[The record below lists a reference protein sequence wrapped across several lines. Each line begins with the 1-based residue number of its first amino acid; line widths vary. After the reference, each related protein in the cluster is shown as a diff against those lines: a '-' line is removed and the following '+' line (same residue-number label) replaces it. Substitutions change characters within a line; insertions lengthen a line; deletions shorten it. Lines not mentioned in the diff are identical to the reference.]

1 MRRAIGHILTIAI
14 GVLMVVVFA
23 LAFFWVPPA
32 KEFAEWYG
40 NGHIA
45 KIIFV
50 HVPLAIVS
58 FIGFIAAAGFGVA
71 YLVTRKVQWDDLS
84 YASVEVGWLFAVL
97 ATATGAYFSKL
108 AWGEWWSWDPRQT
121 TMLLVLLTYSAY
133 LLVRG
138 AIEDPERKASVSA
151 VYAVLGSVASI
162 FFYWVVPYL
171 PTVQLETPAPF
182 TAVAKYA
189 SQSVHPSGIIARGGL
204 DFSYRLVF
212 RLSMLAFLLLF
223 VQLVRLKVGTLRLE
237 RAKTQLAL
245 RETEA

>member
-1 MRRAIGHILTIAI
+1 MRRTVGHILTIAV
-14 GVLMVVVFA
+14 GVLTVIVFA

-71 YLVTRKVQWDDLS
+71 YLVTRKAQWDNLS
-84 YASVEVGWLFAVL
+84 YASIEVGWLFAVL
-97 ATATGAYFSKL
+97 ATATGAYFSRL

-151 VYAVLGSVASI
+151 AYAVLGAVASI
-162 FFYWVVPYL
+162 FLYWVVPYL
-171 PTVQLETPAPF
+171 PTVQA
-182 TAVAKYA
+182 A
-189 SQSVHPSGIIARGGL
+189 SAHPSGIIARGGL
-204 DFSYRLVF
+204 DFHYRLVV
-212 RLSMLAFLLLF
+212 RLAMLAFLLLF
-223 VQLVRLKVGTLRLE
+223 VQLVRTKSAILRLE
-237 RAKTQLAL
+237 RAKMQIAL

>member
-1 MRRAIGHILTIAI
+1 MRRTVGHILTIAV
-14 GVLMVVVFA
+14 GVLTVIVFV

-71 YLVTRKVQWDDLS
+71 YLVTRKAQWDDLS
-84 YASVEVGWLFAVL
+84 YASIEVGWLFAVL
-97 ATATGAYFSKL
+97 ATATGAYFSRL

-151 VYAVLGSVASI
+151 AYAFLGAVASI
-162 FFYWVVPYL
+162 FLYWVVPYL
-171 PTVQLETPAPF
+171 PTVQA
-182 TAVAKYA
+182 A
-189 SQSVHPSGIIARGGL
+189 SAHPSGIIARGGL
-204 DFSYRLVF
+204 DFHYRLVV
-212 RLSMLAFLLLF
+212 RLAMLAFLLLF
-223 VQLVRLKVGTLRLE
+223 VQLVRTKSAVLRLE
-237 RAKTQLAL
+237 RAKMQIAL

>member
-1 MRRAIGHILTIAI
+1 MQRTIGHILTIAI
-14 GVLMVVVFA
+14 GVLMVVAFA
-23 LAFFWVPPA
+23 LALFWVPPA

-58 FIGFIAAAGFGVA
+58 FIGFIAAAGFGIA

-97 ATATGAYFSKL
+97 ATATGAYFSRL

-138 AIEDPERKASVSA
+138 AIEDKERKAAMSA
-151 VYAVLGSVASI
+151 AYAVLGAVASI
-162 FFYWVVPYL
+162 FLYWVVPYL
-171 PTVQLETPAPF
+171 PTVQA
-182 TAVAKYA
+182 A
-189 SQSVHPSGIIARGGL
+189 SVHPSGIIARGGL
-204 DFSYRLVF
+204 DFSYRLVV

-223 VQLVRLKVGTLRLE
+223 VQLVRLKTGTLRLE

>member
-1 MRRAIGHILTIAI
+1 LTIAV
-14 GVLMVVVFA
+14 GVLTVIVFV

-58 FIGFIAAAGFGVA
+58 FIGFIAAAGFCVA
-71 YLVTRKVQWDDLS
+71 YLVTRKAQWDDLS
-84 YASVEVGWLFAVL
+84 YASIEVGWLFAVL
-97 ATATGAYFSKL
+97 ATATGAYFSRL

-121 TMLLVLLTYSAY
+121 TMLLVLLTYTAY

-151 VYAVLGSVASI
+151 AYAVLGAVASI
-162 FFYWVVPYL
+162 FLYWVVPYL
-171 PTVQLETPAPF
+171 PTVQA
-182 TAVAKYA
+182 A
-189 SQSVHPSGIIARGGL
+189 SAHPSGIIARGEL
-204 DFSYRLVF
+204 DFHYRLVV
-212 RLSMLAFLLLF
+212 RLAMLAFLLLF
-223 VQLVRLKVGTLRLE
+223 VQLVRTKSAILRLE
-237 RAKTQLAL
+237 RAKMQIAL

>member
-1 MRRAIGHILTIAI
+1 MRRTIGHILTVAI
-14 GVLMVVVFA
+14 GVLMVVVFT

-58 FIGFIAAAGFGVA
+58 FIGFIAAAIFGVA
-71 YLVTRKVQWDDLS
+71 YLMTRKAQWDELS
-84 YASVEVGWLFAVL
+84 YASIEVGWLFAVL
-97 ATATGAYFSKL
+97 ATVTGSYFSRL

-138 AIEDPERKASVSA
+138 AIEDTERKASVSA
-151 VYAVLGSVASI
+151 AYAVLGAVASI

-171 PTVQLETPAPF
+171 PTVQA
-182 TAVAKYA
+182 A
-189 SQSVHPSGIIARGGL
+189 SAHPSGIIARGGL
-204 DFSYRLVF
+204 DFHYRLVV

-223 VQLVRLKVGTLRLE
+223 VQLVRTKSAILRLE
-237 RAKTQLAL
+237 RVKMQIAL

>member
-1 MRRAIGHILTIAI
+1 MKRWISPTLNIAF
-14 GVLMVVVFA
+14 GVLAAIVFA

-32 KEFAEWYG
+32 KEFAERYG

-71 YLVTRKVQWDDLS
+71 YLVKREKRWDDFS
-84 YASVEVGWLFAVL
+84 YAAIEVGWLYAIL
-97 ATATGAYFSKL
+97 ATATGAYFSRL

-121 TMLLVLLTYSAY
+121 TMLLVLLTYTAY
-133 LLVRG
+133 LLVRH
-138 AIEDPERKASVSA
+138 AVEEQERKASISA
-151 VYAVLGSVASI
+151 AYAVLGAVASV

-171 PTVQLETPAPF
+171 PTVQA
-182 TAVAKYA
+182 A
-189 SQSVHPSGIIARGGL
+189 SVHPSGIIARGGL
-204 DFSYRLVF
+204 DFAYRLVL

-223 VQLVRLKVGTLRLE
+223 VQLVRFRAALE
-237 RAKTQLAL
+237 RLSWGKLQSAL